1 MLLRIAKIVF
11 IFKLKLLKS
20 VFPLLLISFFGSISS
35 GKAEPS
41 LFSKSNFQLDSLTK
55 SLNDPLEPDSILL
68 KTKKKAI
75 QSKIRYNAKDS
86 IVYNLKKNEV
96 YLYNGAE
103 VYYEDI
109 ILKAAFIKID
119 QKNKVVYA
127 NGVIDSTGIL
137 KGKPLLILFQI
148 SQHQPSQ

>member
-1 MLLRIAKIVF
+1 M
-11 IFKLKLLKS
+11 KLLKS
-20 VFPLLLISFFGSISS
+20 VFPLLLISFFGFISS
-35 GKAEPS
+35 GKAESS
-41 LFSKSNFQLDSLTK
+41 LYSKTIIRLDSLTK
-55 SLNDPLEPDSILL
+55 SLNDPLVPDSILL
-68 KTKKKAI
+68 KIKKKAI

-109 ILKAAFIKID
+109 VLKAAFIKID

-127 NGVIDSTGIL
+127 NG
-137 KGKPLLILFQI
+137 
-148 SQHQPSQ
+148 